1 MRSETSALTTAVN
14 AVPITTATARST
26 TLPRIRNFLK
36 SVSSFGTGWRLDS
49 SHGSADPSANG
60 DPADI
65 CVTSAPNSGSRTR
78 RPPRRARE
86 LRRKSLRSGSRS
98 AWSRDG
104 SSRRLPPPR
113 ASRAYTR
120 SGHRAPSVE
129 ADLTA
134 AVLYAGPGAML
145 SHATALWWRGLIDR
159 QPWPIEVSTP
169 RRCRSLHGV
178 RVYGRR
184 NCGRVWHK
192 DLPVTTIEQALLDF
206 AARAPLER
214 VRYALSVADYL
225 QVLDVP
231 ALQVT
236 AGTGRAGSTKLRKA
250 LERHEPK
257 LATHPQ
263 PARASIPAAVRVL
276 RDPAP
281 GRCQRPDRGRP
292 GRRGVVG
299 AEVGGRA
306 RRARQ
311 PQLVGADPARP
322 QQRAPLASGRIRRAS
337 ATARSSWRSRRRW
350 WPAT

>member
-1 MRSETSALTTAVN
+1 MSWAQLMALGVESVVVARWVSDGYLHHVHPRVYAV
-14 AVPITTATARST
+14 
-26 TLPRIRNFLK
+26 
-36 SVSSFGTGWRLDS
+36 
-49 SHGSADPSANG
+49 
-60 DPADI
+60 
-65 CVTSAPNSGSRTR
+65 
-78 RPPRRARE
+78 
-86 LRRKSLRSGSRS
+86 
-98 AWSRDG
+98 
-104 SSRRLPPPR
+104 
-113 ASRAYTR
+113 
-120 SGHRAPSVE
+120 GHRAPSVE
-129 ADLTA
+129 AGLTA

-257 LATHPQ
+257 LANTRSPLERLFLPLCESYGIPLPDDVNVRIAGVLVDAVWWEQRLVVELDGRDNHSSWAQ
-263 PARASIPAAVRVL
+263 IQRDRSNELTLRAAGFDVL
-276 RDPAP
+276 RYGTVQLEEQAVLVAGDVI
-281 GRCQRPDRGRP
+281 GR
-292 GRRGVVG
+292 
-299 AEVGGRA
+299 
-306 RRARQ
+306 
-311 PQLVGADPARP
+311 L
-322 QQRAPLASGRIRRAS
+322 SS
-337 ATARSSWRSRRRW
+337 TARS
-350 WPAT
+350 A